1 MDCDEEIEEGQACD
15 YALPPRARASDFNWM
30 KGIHDKPT
38 DNYQTP
44 DFLKEF
50 VKKYFKCNYDPCP
63 VNPELDGLNTDW
75 VGVSY
80 VHPPGSQCMA
90 WIQKASEEAGKG
102 NFSYVLAP
110 AAFNATY
117 WREIVYPNASRIFIL
132 KVPIRLI
139 GMKKQASGQMCLIGF
154 ETKHGPKIDNNPEI
168 LLIEPEGWETDYYK
182 RERNRATFANR

>member
-1 MDCDEEIEEGQACD
+1 
-15 YALPPRARASDFNWM
+15 
-30 KGIHDKPT
+30 
-38 DNYQTP
+38 
-44 DFLKEF
+44 
-50 VKKYFKCNYDPCP
+50 
-63 VNPELDGLNTDW
+63 
-75 VGVSY
+75 
-80 VHPPGSQCMA
+80 MA
-90 WIQKASEEAGKG
+90 WIQKAAEEAGKG

-154 ETKHGPKIDNNPEI
+154 ETKHGPKMDNHPDI

-182 RERNRATFANR
+182 RERNRETFANR